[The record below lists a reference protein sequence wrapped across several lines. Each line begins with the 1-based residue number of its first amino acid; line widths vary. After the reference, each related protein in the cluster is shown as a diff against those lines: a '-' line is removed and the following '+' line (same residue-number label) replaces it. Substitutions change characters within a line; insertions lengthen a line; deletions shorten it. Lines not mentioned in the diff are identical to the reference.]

1 METTKM
7 IAKKAR
13 AGKTMSVEEVE
24 EMISQKKATIEEK
37 VRRREEG
44 LIIKQKLAELEAMNR
59 LEEILDCDDEDEA
72 WDLAETEEEKE
83 LVRKLF
89 PD

>member
-1 METTKM
+1 METTKI

-44 LIIKQKLAELEAMNR
+44 LLIKQKLAELEAMNR

>member
-44 LIIKQKLAELEAMNR
+44 LLIKQKLAELEAMNR
-59 LEEILDCDDEDEA
+59 LEKILDCDDEDEA

>member
-44 LIIKQKLAELEAMNR
+44 LLIKQKLAELEAMNR

>member
-13 AGKTMSVEEVE
+13 AGKTMSVEEVK

-44 LIIKQKLAELEAMNR
+44 LLIKQKLAELEAMNR